1 MIIKPT
7 KKCHIIGFI
16 NTQIAGNGTRTRTSR
31 AEVCYATPTT
41 SYPHVIARYTLSVAT
56 YKKIKNKI
64 KSFFKKN
71 GCLKSSI
78 SSDNLILN
86 INNVKICQPLF
97 LLGRIKFF
105 SINLDNFLFFKILN
119 LK

>member
-1 MIIKPT
+1 
-7 KKCHIIGFI
+7 
-16 NTQIAGNGTRTRTSR
+16 
-31 AEVCYATPTT
+31 
-41 SYPHVIARYTLSVAT
+41 
-56 YKKIKNKI
+56 
-64 KSFFKKN
+64 
-71 GCLKSSI
+71 LKSSI

>member
-1 MIIKPT
+1 MIAVPNAITIKPIR
-7 KKCHIIGFI
+7 KCHIIELI

-41 SYPHVIARYTLSVAT
+41 SYPHEIALYTLSVAT

-71 GCLKSSI
+71 GCLK
-78 SSDNLILN
+78 
-86 INNVKICQPLF
+86 CQVMCAF
-97 LLGRIKFF
+97 
-105 SINLDNFLFFKILN
+105 
-119 LK
+119 